1 MKITFFFFLE
11 INTAIFSC
19 FYNNS
24 NALHFLTLKTNPA
37 RLDGISKPPRRP
49 PTIEDFL
56 QSDDQLLDERYAQSD
71 GPPNAGGKKR
81 VRWADIE
88 EAKAQRRM
96 RDMGFV
102 VGVTDWNRMMDPT
115 AGGSALTKT
124 KYIERIGRNSFRRN

>member
-1 MKITFFFFLE
+1 M
-11 INTAIFSC
+11 
-19 FYNNS
+19 
-24 NALHFLTLKTNPA
+24 
-37 RLDGISKPPRRP
+37 DGISKPPRRP

-56 QSDDQLLDERYAQSD
+56 QSDDLQDDQPHHPEPQ
-71 GPPNAGGKKR
+71 PGGKKR

-88 EAKAQRRM
+88 EAKTQRRM

-124 KYIERIGRNSFRRN
+124 KYIERIGRNSFWRD

>member
-1 MKITFFFFLE
+1 M
-11 INTAIFSC
+11 
-19 FYNNS
+19 
-24 NALHFLTLKTNPA
+24 
-37 RLDGISKPPRRP
+37 DGISKPPRRP

-56 QSDDQLLDERYAQSD
+56 QSDDQLDQYLNEPEEPGQ
-71 GPPNAGGKKR
+71 PGGKKR

-124 KYIERIGRNSFRRN
+124 KYIERVGRNNFRRN